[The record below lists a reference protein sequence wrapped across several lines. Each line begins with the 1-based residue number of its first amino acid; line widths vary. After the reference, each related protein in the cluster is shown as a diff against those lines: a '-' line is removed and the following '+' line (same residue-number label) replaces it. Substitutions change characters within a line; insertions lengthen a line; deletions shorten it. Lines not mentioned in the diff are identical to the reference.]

1 MALSRLLFS
10 SFKNRFTALTLFRRF
25 VPSKRIHCSSYM
37 RSARRIEGPP
47 VLAERTPSSHLWMVP
62 TAALLGGF
70 GGVALF
76 LYYNDEKRAILKGC
90 SELCFELIGN
100 SFLACLVP
108 CLTLFSHLFLF
119 VAHILISIS
128 ELCYRARVLDVPR
141 SEHRQMYHQ
150 GAYNWWPFH
159 SDRYRGTVT
168 GTLMLCLVGGFGK
181 GFEKGNGKGQGQNID
196 RCTIKG
202 PIIGGP
208 FTLIDTEGRLVTERN
223 LLGNSILLYFGYTS
237 SPDVGPAEQ
246 ESKQNL
252 KVLPVFV
259 TIDPQRDTPSQL
271 RAYLREF
278 DSRIMGLTGSVPAI
292 RQMAQEYRVYFKKV
306 EEDGDDYLVES
317 SHNMYLTNPNMEV
330 VRCFGVEYSAEEL
343 SEAILKELTKPE
355 HNRLTPVL
363 CSSSSTG

>member
-10 SFKNRFTALTLFRRF
+10 SFKNRSAEALTLFRRF

-47 VLAERTPSSHLWMVP
+47 VLAERTPSSHLWMP

-76 LYYNDEKRAILKGC
+76 LYYNDEKRAIL
-90 SELCFELIGN
+90 
-100 SFLACLVP
+100 
-108 CLTLFSHLFLF
+108 
-119 VAHILISIS
+119 
-128 ELCYRARVLDVPR
+128 
-141 SEHRQMYHQ
+141 
-150 GAYNWWPFH
+150 
-159 SDRYRGTVT
+159 
-168 GTLMLCLVGGFGK
+168 
-181 GFEKGNGKGQGQNID
+181 KGQGQNID

-237 SPDVGPAEQ
+237 SPDVGPAEVQ
-246 ESKQNL
+246 KMAKAIDILESKQNL